1 MFPRKVRIAL
11 VYLLVVVSLF
21 IYLREYPLKKA
32 IAEEVADLHRMYSVG
47 ELKVNQRY
55 EELRLEWNSATSRQ
69 QFAVNLLMLAIVIA
83 GPSEF
88 KIDKLLPSCVVDWMR
103 KRRKSI
109 ITT

>member
-1 MFPRKVRIAL
+1 LMFPRKVRIAI
-11 VYLLVVVSLF
+11 VYLLVAVSLF

-32 IAEEVADLHRMYSVG
+32 IAEEVVSMHRQYSV
-47 ELKVNQRY
+47 EEPSTNQRY

-88 KIDKLLPSCVVDWMR
+88 KIEKLIPSRVIRWM
-103 KRRKSI
+103 RRKSI